1 MIGAAFIGVQVYQ
14 FLRKSKEGHVP
25 GSGDYFEPQQDGYL
39 RVWPED
45 GGKAEIVELPDG
57 VTPHDVKA
65 VKLSP
70 KSKAIVEVKHGVK
83 NRREW

>member
-1 MIGAAFIGVQVYQ
+1 MIGAAFVGLQVYQ
-14 FLRKSKEGHVP
+14 FLRKSKEGRIL
-25 GSGDYFEPQQDGYL
+25 GFGDTFRVQSDGYL

-57 VTPHDVKA
+57 VTPHDVRA